1 MPLNTDFPSR
11 GHVIEVADQHVVFA
25 PNGFRCRLQ
34 LQTRSRYAGPL
45 NVPVNAI
52 VHGVARQL
60 WTIAAG
66 GNFIAPIFG
75 SPRTVQGRVKF
86 ISDSEV
92 VVQAGLP
99 IVLQLPQSDM
109 AIDLTNG
116 QMAVGV
122 MINAMVMPGMEF
134 HWLDASPAA
143 GGLASPAAAA
153 SMGTHG

>member
-1 MPLNTDFPSR
+1 MPSTTDFPAR
-11 GHVIEVADQHVVFA
+11 GHVLEAADQHLVFA
-25 PNGFRCRLQ
+25 PNGFRYQLH
-34 LQTRSRYAGPL
+34 LQTKGHYAGPL
-45 NVPVNAI
+45 NVPVNGLVRGI
-52 VHGVARQL
+52 ARQL
-60 WTIAAG
+60 WTIPAG

-75 SPRTVQGRVKF
+75 SPRTVQGRLKYL
-86 ISDSEV
+86 SDSEI
-92 VVQAGLP
+92 VVQAGLS
-99 IVLQLPQSDM
+99 IILQLPQSDM

-116 QMAVGV
+116 QLAIGV